1 MNRAAFG
8 SVLTIGLL
16 LPGAWIASEQTITVP
31 IPAGLSFATEE
42 SVVIGVPELIFVGI
56 PTLFVAFMLI
66 EATGHVRERK
76 PPS

>member
-1 MNRAAFG
+1 MNRAALG
-8 SVLTIGLL
+8 SVLAIGFL
-16 LPGAWIASEQTITVP
+16 LPGAWIGSEQTITVP
-31 IPAGLSFATEE
+31 IPAGLSITAEE
-42 SVVIGVPELIFVGI
+42 SVVVGVPELIFVGI